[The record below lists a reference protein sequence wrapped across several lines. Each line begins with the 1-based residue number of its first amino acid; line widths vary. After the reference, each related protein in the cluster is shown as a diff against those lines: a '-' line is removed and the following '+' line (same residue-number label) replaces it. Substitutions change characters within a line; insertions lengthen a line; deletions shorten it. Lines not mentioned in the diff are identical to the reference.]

1 MTVDFSLDAKPFT
14 AINGGPQFTFSEA
27 VSLLI
32 DCADQAEIDHYWNT
46 LTENGDPGSC
56 GWLKDRYGFSWQVV
70 PDDLAGLVS
79 DPNRERAGRAFNA
92 MLTIGKIDIAA
103 VRTAADG

>member
-14 AINGGPQFTFSEA
+14 AINGGPQFTF
-27 VSLLI
+27 
-32 DCADQAEIDHYWNT
+32 YWNT